1 MQSQSS
7 PPVIAL
13 PASTLI
19 LVRDGA
25 HGIEVFMVVRH
36 HKIAFAPGAMVFPGG
51 KVDAG
56 DGDPRLRRLC
66 IGGDGLDDTSLGI
79 RVAGVREAFEECG
92 VLFARRCGEAGVL
105 DSSRLM
111 KLAPWATRLHSGQ
124 ASMLEFLE
132 TEQLELGLDA
142 MVPFAH
148 WVTPDHLPKRFD
160 THFFLASAPPD
171 QSALHDGQE
180 SVDSA
185 WLRPDEILNRAD
197 DGKVRLVFATR
208 LNLEKLSR
216 SSTAEQALSLARQ
229 SPVVRVQPE
238 LISQSEGVRRVS
250 IPIEAGYGGTHF
262 NITDKPAMESPHNSR

>member
-1 MQSQSS
+1 MQPQSS
-7 PPVIAL
+7 PPVVAM

-56 DGDPRLRRLC
+56 DGDPRLRDFC
-66 IGGDGLDDTSLGI
+66 ISGEGLDDISLGI
-79 RVAGVREAFEECG
+79 RVAGVREVFEECG
-92 VLFARRCGEAGVL
+92 VLFARRRGDAGML
-105 DSSRLM
+105 NKDYM
-111 KLAPWATRLHSGQ
+111 TKLSPWASRLHSGQ
-124 ASMLEFLE
+124 ASMLEFLQE
-132 TEQLELGLDA
+132 EQLELGLDA

-148 WVTPDHLPKRFD
+148 WVTPSHMSKRFD

-171 QSALHDGQE
+171 QSALHDGTE

-185 WLRPDEILNRAD
+185 WLRPEDILTRAD
-197 DGKVRLVFATR
+197 EGKVRLVFATR

-216 SSTAEQALSLARQ
+216 STTTTDALSLARQ
-229 SPVVRVQPE
+229 SPVIRVQPE
-238 LISQSEGVRRVS
+238 LISQSNGVRELT
-250 IPIEAGYGGTHF
+250 IPLEAGYGGSHF
-262 NITDKPAMESPHNSR
+262 SLTDKPAM

>member
-1 MQSQSS
+1 MQSQSP
-7 PPVIAL
+7 PPVIAV
-13 PASTLI
+13 PASTLM

-25 HGIEVFMVVRH
+25 QGIEVFMVVRH

-51 KVDAG
+51 KVDVG
-56 DGDPRLRRLC
+56 DGDPRIRRLC

-92 VLFARRCGEAGVL
+92 LLFARRRGESGMLNRRQV
-105 DSSRLM
+105 S
-111 KLAPWATRLHSGQ
+111 KLAPWASRLHSGQ
-124 ASMLEFLE
+124 VSMFEFLE
-132 TEQLELGLDA
+132 TEQLELRLNA

-148 WVTPDHLPKRFD
+148 WVTPDHIPKRFD
-160 THFFLASAPPD
+160 THFFLASAPPG
-171 QSALHDGQE
+171 QNALHDGLE

-185 WLRPDEILNRAD
+185 WLRPDEILNRAN

-216 SSTAEQALSLARQ
+216 SSTADEAMHLARQ

-238 LISQSEGVRRVS
+238 LVSQSEGVRQVT

-262 NITDKPAMESPHNSR
+262 KIIDKPAM